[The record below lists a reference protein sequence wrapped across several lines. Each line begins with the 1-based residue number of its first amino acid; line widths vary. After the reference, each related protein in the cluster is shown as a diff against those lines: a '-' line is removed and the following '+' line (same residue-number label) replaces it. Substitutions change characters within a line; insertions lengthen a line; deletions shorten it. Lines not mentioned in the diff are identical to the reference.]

1 MNPVELPIASTLFLL
16 LFVGSLIGFMA
27 TRNPLTGMVTLVFAA
42 TAPLFVIVVL
52 GRLLDF
58 TAPGEL
64 VTLALAA
71 LLAQPVL
78 TLRLAGMVH
87 PVPRIVFLVALG
99 GYLVTTALVI
109 LLLSNPPPLWVITA
123 TLINYAATA
132 SFAALYFVRA
142 ARRRIGSAR
151 ARLLIA
157 AGATLLMAAALIVV
171 GVGGALETGEIVAL
185 AGRYAILLSA
195 VGFSIVFLVPSWLSR
210 PWQASTAFGLSRK
223 LLEESGE
230 SDASITWHRF
240 AQLAAKA
247 SGARSA
253 AVLLGHPDRGA
264 RLVAQLGDV
273 SGADRAWDGAAFRAL
288 AALGQ
293 RTHELPSDRAG
304 PEVAAVVGVRP
315 ARFTT
320 LIAFDAP
327 RGERGLLV
335 LADDHRTLFARDD
348 RETVKVLGVQAALLA
363 DRAAS
368 TAQQSALAERLAET
382 VDALRAASQ
391 AKSDFLASMS
401 HELRTP
407 LNAIL
412 GFSDLMRGEPGSG
425 GRRRVPD
432 DWIDHIHVAGQHLL
446 ELINDVLDLAKV
458 EAGRLELQMESVDPS
473 TAVSEA
479 LAGLRPLAQRK
490 HLTLSAKVDVPPI
503 VADRGRLRQI
513 LYNLLSNAI
522 KFTPDGGQVRVDGTV
537 DGPNIRLSVTDSG
550 VGIAAA
556 DHERVFE
563 EFTQVGDMGGRQIGT
578 GLGLAL
584 TRRLAEAHG
593 GHIELQSDPGAGSR
607 FTVVLPAGVREDLQV
622 GRLEP
627 AIPTDAEA
635 AATGAG
641 RAVLAPAKT
650 VRQAAAEIHALA
662 ESRAVAESR
671 AGAESRAVAETQAA
685 SGREVLIIEDD
696 PQAVALLGVY
706 LEPAGYSVRAERDG
720 VGGLAAAHDRRPVA
734 ILLDVM
740 LPGLDGW
747 EVLRRLKADPDLRAI
762 PVLMITVVEQREVG
776 LALGAADYLVKPVE
790 RGPLLEALRR
800 HVPGLMTGPPRRV
813 LAIDD
818 EQSAR
823 AFVKA
828 TLETLGCEVV
838 LASGGREGIEA
849 ARVGRFDLI
858 ICDLVMPDLDGFQVV
873 AQLKA
878 TRATRDTPIL
888 ILTGQAL
895 DEDDKSRLNGQI
907 VGISEKG
914 EDAAAHLRRWLER
927 VAPADPGADD
937 G

>member
-1 MNPVELPIASTLFLL
+1 MRGDPSRSICPKGRMSPLEIPIASTLFLL
-16 LFVGSLIGFMA
+16 LFLGSLIGFVV
-27 TRNPLTGMVTLVFAA
+27 TRNPLTGMVALVFAA
-42 TAPLFVIVVL
+42 TAPIFIIRFISTLFDVSVP
-52 GRLLDF
+52 
-58 TAPGEL
+58 APL
-64 VTLALAA
+64 TLAAIA
-71 LLAQPVL
+71 GLLAQPVL
-78 TLRLAGMVH
+78 TLGLAGMVH
-87 PVPRIVFLVALG
+87 RVPRIVLLLALV
-99 GYLVTTALVI
+99 GYLLTTALV
-109 LLLSNPPPLWVITA
+109 LLLLTNPLPLWATA
-123 TLINYAATA
+123 AALINYTATA
-132 SFAALYFVRA
+132 VVAALFFVRA

-157 AGATLLMAAALIVV
+157 AGATLLMAAALVV
-171 GVGGALETGEIVAL
+171 AGAGAAMETESTVLPLVGRWAVFLAALGFTL
-185 AGRYAILLSA
+185 A
-195 VGFSIVFLVPSWLSR
+195 FLVPSWLAR
-210 PWQASTAFGLSRK
+210 PWQAPTAFSLSRK

-230 SDASITWHRF
+230 SDASVTWHRF
-240 AQLAAKA
+240 AELAAQA

-253 AVLLGHPDRGA
+253 AVLVGHPDRGA
-264 RLVAQLGDV
+264 RLVAELGDV
-273 SGADRAWDGAAFRAL
+273 GGADRAWDEQAFRKL
-288 AALGQ
+288 AALGD
-293 RTHELPSDRAG
+293 RTHEVPSDRAG

-320 LIAFDAP
+320 LLGFNGP
-327 RGERGLLV
+327 RGERGLVILV
-335 LADDHRTLFARDD
+335 DDHRTLFARDD
-348 RETVKVLGVQAALLA
+348 RETVETLGVQAGLLA
-363 DRAAS
+363 DRATS
-368 TAQQSALAERLAET
+368 TAQHAALAERLAET

-432 DWIDHIHVAGQHLL
+432 DWIDHIHVAGEHLL

-458 EAGRLELQMESVDPS
+458 EAGRLELQMETVDS
-473 TAVSEA
+473 SAAVSEA

-490 HLTLSAKVDVPPI
+490 HVTLSAKVDLPPI

-522 KFTPDGGQVRVDGTV
+522 KFTPEGGEVRVDGTV
-537 DGPNIRLSVTDSG
+537 DGPNVRLSVIDTG
-550 VGIAAA
+550 IGIAAG
-556 DHERVFE
+556 DQERVFE
-563 EFTQVGDMGGRQIGT
+563 EFMQVGAPEARQIGT

-593 GHIELQSDPGAGSR
+593 GHIELQSVVGAGSR
-607 FTVVLPAGVREDLQV
+607 FTVVLPAGLREDPAV
-622 GRLEP
+622 GHLEP
-627 AIPTDAEA
+627 QVPTDAEPVMTA
-635 AATGAG
+635 GQATTEGQTTTEGQAVAATQ
-641 RAVLAPAKT
+641 T
-650 VRQAAAEIHALA
+650 VT
-662 ESRAVAESR
+662 ES
-671 AGAESRAVAETQAA
+671 QAA
-685 SGREVLIIEDD
+685 SRHEVLIIEDD

-706 LEPAGYSVRAERDG
+706 LEPAGYSVRRERDG

-747 EVLRRLKADPDLRAI
+747 EVLRRLKADPELRAI

-790 RGPLLEALRR
+790 RAVLLEALRR
-800 HVPGLMTGPPRRV
+800 HVPGLTSGPSRRV

-818 EQSAR
+818 EPSAR

-838 LASGGREGIEA
+838 LASGGREGVEA
-849 ARVGRFDLI
+849 ARGGGFDLI
-858 ICDLVMPDLDGFQVV
+858 ICDLVMPDLDGFEVV
-873 AQLKA
+873 ARLKA
-878 TRATRDTPIL
+878 SDATRDTPIL

-895 DEDDKSRLNGQI
+895 DQNDKDRLNGQI

-914 EDAAAHLRRWLER
+914 EDAATHLRSWLQR
-927 VAPADPGADD
+927 VGSRGTGADD